1 MIKKGIVKN
10 VQPNGT
16 WEGQYGLMYKFEVTI
31 GDDTGQCMSK
41 SDKCRFEVGQETKY
55 EFIDG
60 KYPKIKPVSDFEYKS
75 SFASDDNQS
84 TTNTD
89 RETMIVRQSSLKCA
103 TDYVIANGGNITTI
117 IHNADILA
125 DWVLTGKVPATKAEN
140 ESLPF

>member
-10 VQPNGT
+10 VQANGT

-60 KYPKIKPVSDFEYKS
+60 KYPKIKPISDFEYKS
-75 SFASDDNQS
+75 SFASDNNKS

-89 RETMIVRQSSLKCA
+89 RETLIVRQSTLKCA
-103 TDYVIANGGNITTI
+103 TDFVCNNGGSP
-117 IHNADILA
+117 ADVVEIAELFS
-125 DWVLTGKVPATKAEN
+125 DWVLNAEKPEADN
-140 ESLPF
+140 SNDMPF

>member
-31 GDDTGQCMSK
+31 GDDTGQTMSK

-60 KYPKIKPVSDFEYKS
+60 KYPKIKPISDFEYKS
-75 SFASDDNQS
+75 SFASDNNKS

-89 RETMIVRQSSLKCA
+89 RETLIVRQSTLKCA
-103 TDYVIANGGNITTI
+103 TDFVCNNGGSP
-117 IHNADILA
+117 ADVVEIAELFS
-125 DWVLTGKVPATKAEN
+125 DWVLNGEKPKTDDTN
-140 ESLPF
+140 DMPF